1 MQSKPGEARKLPLQH
16 AKQPVKPQEPVMLSV
31 TYRANKML
39 QSLVLAFIAEII
51 ILLLLWS
58 GFAGLQK
65 LNQKE
70 MTASSIIQLNS
81 SPEEKKPLDAQ
92 QTQKTMQ
99 KPKNQVKQNP
109 IIQKAVMH
117 NPAPEKLAHQTAFT
131 EPVHTQML
139 SGDPT
144 GIQNGFAEQVTTQGG
159 KNGKENPL
167 TLYAAQVKAAVQ
179 AAVEYPEA
187 ANNLRVKS
195 RARVE
200 FSLRDGQQKNPHIL
214 ISSGLGV
221 FDRAAIRVVEMAHY
235 PAPPPVL
242 AGQEKLFQVWVEFHR

>member
-1 MQSKPGEARKLPLQH
+1 
-16 AKQPVKPQEPVMLSV
+16 
-31 TYRANKML
+31 ML
-39 QSLVLAFIAEII
+39 QSLVLAIVAEII

-58 GFAGLQK
+58 GFAGLQQ

-70 MTASSIIQLNS
+70 MATSSIIQLNG

-92 QTQKTMQ
+92 QTQKRMS
-99 KPKNQVKQNP
+99 KPKSEVKQNP
-109 IIQKAVMH
+109 IIPKPVMH
-117 NPAPEKLAHQTAFT
+117 NSAPEKLAHQTAFT
-131 EPVHTQML
+131 EPAHAQIL

-144 GIQNGFAEQVTTQGG
+144 GVQNGFAEQMTTQGG

-187 ANNLRVKS
+187 ANNMRIKS
-195 RARVE
+195 RVRVE
-200 FSLRDGQQKNPHIL
+200 FSLRDGLQKNPHIL

-221 FDRAAIRVVEMAHY
+221 FDRAAIRVVEIAHY
-235 PAPPPVL
+235 PAPPQVL